1 MAVKV
6 IFKLREPQHNVKPSE
21 QKATPVIM
29 FFSFGY
35 YEQTERGRKKYI
47 PLKYATGK
55 SITPKY
61 WNDKPEYR
69 AKQTINFDHNT
80 FNTGIDNIENAS
92 KKIHGALINKG
103 IIPTPENIKKA
114 LDIEFNR
121 NDPAEL
127 PKTLNQYIERF
138 VKDCESGARTTEKK
152 TRYSK
157 GSIKNIKSFENLFT
171 LYQKEKNRR
180 LCFENITLDFYEDFI
195 SYLNKKN
202 YSPNTLGR
210 VIKHLKLMMRA
221 ARDQG
226 LHNNNEFERR
236 AFKTPSIEVANIY
249 LTETE
254 LNEML
259 KLDLSESPHLEQAR
273 DVFLIGC
280 YTAQR
285 FSDYSRIR
293 KDHINNGFI
302 ELIQQKTG
310 AKVVIPI
317 RPELDRL
324 LGKYSYNVPKTYEQ
338 KLNKYIKI
346 VGEKAKINEP
356 VIIEAIRGGLKVETT
371 KPKYEFIK
379 THTARRSGCT
389 NMFDAGLS
397 TLIIMK
403 ISGHKTDKEFL
414 KYIKLSEKQAA
425 EKAAKHPYFTGT
437 TLKVVKS

>member
-1 MAVKV
+1 MVTKI
-6 IFKLREPQHNVKPSE
+6 IFKLREPQHNVKTPSK
-21 QKATPVIM
+21 QKASGVVM
-29 FFSFGY
+29 YFSFGY
-35 YEQTERGRKKYI
+35 SELTVKGHKKYI
-47 PLKYATGK
+47 PLKYSTEK
-55 SITPKY
+55 SIKPQY
-61 WNDKPEYR
+61 WNDKPDYR
-69 AKQTINFDHNT
+69 AKQTKHFDYNT
-80 FNTGIDNIENAS
+80 FNTGLDNLQNAA
-92 KKIHGALINKG
+92 KKIHGELINKG
-103 IIPTPENIKKA
+103 INPTPENIRQA

-121 NDPAEL
+121 NDPTEL
-127 PKTLNQYIERF
+127 PKTLNLYIERF

-157 GSIKNIKSFENLFT
+157 GSIKNIKSFETLLN
-171 LYQKEKNRR
+171 LYQKKKNRR
-180 LCFENITLDFYEDFI
+180 LNFDNITLDFYEDFI
-195 SYLNKKN
+195 SFLNKKS

-210 VIKHLKLMMRA
+210 VIKHLKLIMRA

-236 AFKTPSIEVANIY
+236 AFKTPSVEVANIY

-254 LNEML
+254 LKEML

-317 RPELDRL
+317 RPELEIL
-324 LGKYSYNVPKTYEQ
+324 LKKYDYNVPKTYEQ
-338 KLNKYIKI
+338 KLNKYIKT
-346 VGEKAKINEP
+346 VGKKAKIKEP

-371 KPKYEFIK
+371 KPKHDFIK

-389 NMFDAGLS
+389 NMFDAGLN
-397 TLIIMK
+397 TLVIMK
-403 ISGHKTDKEFL
+403 ISGHKTEKEFL

-425 EKAAKHPYFTGT
+425 EKAAQHPYFSGSL
-437 TLKVVKS
+437 LKIAK

>member
-1 MAVKV
+1 MAVKT
-6 IFKLREPQHNVKPSE
+6 IFKLREPQNKIKPSD
-21 QKATPVIM
+21 QKTTPVIM
-29 FFSFGY
+29 VFSFGY
-35 YEQTERGRKKYI
+35 CVLTEKGQKKYI
-47 PLKYATGK
+47 GLKYSTGK
-55 SITPKY
+55 NIKPQY
-61 WNDKPEYR
+61 WKGSPEYR
-69 AKQTINFDHNT
+69 AKQTKNFDYNT
-80 FNTGIDNIENAS
+80 FNTGLDNLQYAV
-92 KKIHGALINKG
+92 KKIHGELLNKG
-103 IIPTPENIKKA
+103 ITPNPENIKQA
-114 LDIEFNR
+114 LDNEFNR
-121 NDPAEL
+121 NDPTEL
-127 PKTLNQYIERF
+127 PKTLNQYIARL

-157 GSIKNIKSFENLFT
+157 GSIKNIKSFETLLN
-171 LYQKEKNRR
+171 LYQKKKNRQ
-180 LCFENITLDFYEDFI
+180 LNFDNITLDFYEDFI
-195 SYLNKKN
+195 SFLNKKS

-210 VIKHLKLMMRA
+210 MIKHLKLIMRSA
-221 ARDQG
+221 KDHG
-226 LHNNNEFERR
+226 LHNNTEFERR
-236 AFKTPSIEVANIY
+236 AFKAPSVEVANIY

-259 KLDLSESPHLEQAR
+259 KLDLSKSPHLEQAR

-293 KDHINNGFI
+293 KDHINNSFV

-317 RPELDRL
+317 RQELDKL
-324 LGKYSYNVPKTYEQ
+324 LSKYNYNVPKMYEQ

-389 NMFDAGLS
+389 NMFDAGLN
-397 TLIIMK
+397 TIVIMK
-403 ISGHKTDKEFL
+403 ISGHKTEKEFL

-425 EKAAKHPYFTGT
+425 EKAAQHPYFSGSP
-437 TLKVVKS
+437 LKIAK